1 VCPVWGT
8 NEAFQNP
15 NFPIFALYTFTRS
28 YTRTRDTITTSDCSD
43 TVTSLLCVPIRI
55 KLYPR
60 VSAPV
65 PPRATPI
72 DSHSVTAK
80 KGQRSDT
87 TLMSSPSSSISCAWR
102 IDVTVSSSQAKKVL
116 RPTVLMTLSEKETF
130 EMSLEM
136 FQELRLTVAKMLTE
150 MEWANEEVKRGGLGG
165 R

>member
-1 VCPVWGT
+1 MKH
-8 NEAFQNP
+8 FRHRK
-15 NFPIFALYTFTRS
+15 FPRFFALCFHQKLHPHSRYHHHQRLFRH
-28 YTRTRDTITTSDCSD
+28 SDQ
-43 TVTSLLCVPIRI
+43 SLRVPIRI
-55 KLYPR
+55 KLSR

-72 DSHSVTAK
+72 DSHSLAAK
-80 KGQRSDT
+80 KGQSD

-116 RPTVLMTLSEKETF
+116 RPTVLMTLGDKNKETF